1 MTSTGVLHRLRPAHR
16 RALLVIDLVL
26 IVAAVAALLVWT
38 PQPSEAQAAF
48 TIHKL
53 DTAVHTPQ
61 PRTDPF
67 FVLVVGNDAREG
79 LDGVRGDALHVL
91 AINPA
96 AGSAVIL
103 NIPRDTYVP
112 IPGLGSAKINDA
124 YKQGGFS
131 KQVETVAAFTG
142 LPFSFVVE
150 TNFDGF
156 MALVDEMDGLD
167 VNVPYAMFDRNSGAD
182 FRPGRVRMYGAG
194 ALSFARNRNVP
205 NGDIARTEHHGIL
218 LIAALERA
226 REVGTS
232 PVSKLRLLGM
242 MARHTRY
249 EGVGFRDLYSL
260 LNLGLAIDPANVR
273 NVTMP
278 SRVGKVGPADVVFAS
293 GHEGLLAD
301 LRDDAVLQSH

>member
-1 MTSTGVLHRLRPAHR
+1 MLVVV
-16 RALLVIDLVL
+16 AL
-26 IVAAVAALLVWT
+26 AVLLVWT
-38 PQPSEAQAAF
+38 PQPSRAQAAF

-53 DTAVHTPQ
+53 ETATVTPAT
-61 PRTDPF
+61 RTDPF
-67 FVLVVGNDAREG
+67 FVLLIGNDAREG
-79 LDGVRGDALHVL
+79 LDGIRGDGLHVL
-91 AINPA
+91 GINPA

-124 YKQGGFS
+124 YKQAGFA
-131 KQVETVAAFTG
+131 KQVETVSAFTG
-142 LPFSFVVE
+142 ITFSFVVE

-156 MALVDEMDGLD
+156 INLVNEMGGLH
-167 VNVPYAMFDRNSGAD
+167 VEVPYRMFDRNSGAD
-182 FRPGRVRMYGAG
+182 FQAGRVHMMGDG
-194 ALSFARNRNVP
+194 ALAFARNRNIP
-205 NGDIARTEHHGIL
+205 NGDISRTHHQGL
-218 LIAALERA
+218 LMLGALERA

-232 PVSKLRLLGM
+232 PMAKMRLLGM

-260 LNLGLAIDPANVR
+260 LELGISLDPANVR
-273 NVTMP
+273 NITMP

-301 LRDDAVLQSH
+301 LRDDAILQSH